1 MCEREMVELMM
12 KIHFCGGFLLASVI
26 FLILLAGYRSVKR
39 VGKKMT
45 RELER
50 LIREVENDAAG
61 S

>member
-12 KIHFCGGFLLASVI
+12 KLYFCGGFLLASVI
-26 FLILLAGYRSVKR
+26 FLILLAGYNGMKHA
-39 VGKKMT
+39 GKKAI

-50 LIREVENDAAG
+50 LIREVEEDADA